1 MLELGQVLF
10 PAHFSC
16 PQERLDPLSKQE
28 QSMPVVCEP
37 KKGKWFDL
45 YRSGSHAYHSW
56 YTNHKEWQRFN
67 NILIY
72 ACTYNIPAHLQSIDI
87 PLFWWVEAEVPNKKF
102 LTSYF
107 ALCKPLWIPT
117 NPAHHKD
124 ILTILINK
132 YDDKRETNPMFHST
146 LLSRNP
152 WQEYLLCALLSKD
165 WIKTWHVQ
173 YMD

>member
-1 MLELGQVLF
+1 MPFIYTKFICLFLGIEEHIWHVRTSSMSLK
-10 PAHFSC
+10 
-16 PQERLDPLSKQE
+16 LS
-28 QSMPVVCEP
+28 
-37 KKGKWFDL
+37 
-45 YRSGSHAYHSW
+45 RTRTTIYH
-56 YTNHKEWQRFN
+56 

-72 ACTYNIPAHLQSIDI
+72 ACIHNIPAHLQSIDI

-132 YDDKRETNPMFHST
+132 YDDKRETNPMFHCT

-152 WQEYLLCALLSKD
+152 WQENLLCALLSKD